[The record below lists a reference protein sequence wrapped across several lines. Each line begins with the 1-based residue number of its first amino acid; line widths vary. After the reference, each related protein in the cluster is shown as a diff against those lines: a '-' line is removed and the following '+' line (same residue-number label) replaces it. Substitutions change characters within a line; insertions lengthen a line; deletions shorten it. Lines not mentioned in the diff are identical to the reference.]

1 MGFFVSL
8 KSLFPPLR
16 EFHFQW
22 HMNYNN
28 PHCTLPGEVAERLKA
43 AVSKIVM
50 GATPS
55 GVRIPPSPP
64 VTLICRD

>member
-1 MGFFVSL
+1 MICFLIVVSIANT
-8 KSLFPPLR
+8 FTVEYFR
-16 EFHFQW
+16 
-22 HMNYNN
+22 
-28 PHCTLPGEVAERLKA
+28 GEVAERLKA

-64 VTLICRD
+64 VIFSDMSGLTF